1 MPDNDAPIPLA
12 KEIREATLLLLW
24 RQWRAVGASVSSV
37 GPANGSVDPEALLLM
52 SLWMLDH
59 ERRLSDVMA
68 SWVRANSQLVS
79 IQRLRNLSPAFP
91 ATVKHRLSALA
102 ELAVREAKDARW
114 KSLRTKISADLGQ
127 REGKARAI
135 EVRLNTWA
143 TLVLQLRRGMGVGAK
158 ADVLAYVLGMN
169 AVSTEWASVSTI
181 ASAVAYTPASVRS
194 VGDDL
199 SGARF
204 IRSLDTVE
212 GERNAQRLYSAD
224 ALAWAQL
231 LRISTH
237 QPGWINWR
245 GHFLFIIDLLTWLD
259 VMANQP
265 ASTYAQDVGAREL
278 LTRHSA
284 TLVNDRVVD
293 SAEFAGADLNMAYL
307 TRSWRQL
314 ADWIGNRG

>member
-1 MPDNDAPIPLA
+1 MPDDAPITLA

-24 RQWRAVGASVSSV
+24 RQWRAVGASVSNV
-37 GPANGSVDPEALLLM
+37 GPANSIVDPEALLLM

-91 ATVKHRLSALA
+91 ATVTHRLSALA
-102 ELAVREAKDARW
+102 ELAMRDAKDARW
-114 KSLRTKISADLGQ
+114 KSLRTKNGADLGQ
-127 REGKARAI
+127 RETKARAI
-135 EVRLNTWA
+135 EVRLYSWA

-169 AVSTEWASVSTI
+169 VIPPVWASVSTI
-181 ASAVAYTPASVRS
+181 AGAVTYTPASVRS
-194 VGDDL
+194 VSDDL
-199 SGARF
+199 AGARF

-224 ALAWAQL
+224 ATAWVQL
-231 LRISTH
+231 LRISPN
-237 QPGWINWR
+237 QPGWINWK
-245 GHFLFIIDLLTWLD
+245 GHFLFIIDLLAWLD
-259 VMANQP
+259 AIVKKPVSA
-265 ASTYAQDVGAREL
+265 YAQDVGAREL

-293 SAEFAGADLNMAYL
+293 WAEFADAELNMAYL
-307 TRSWRQL
+307 ARSWRQL